1 MTEVV
6 WPLPTTHEVPI
17 RRLLWVLP
25 AAILLVLLALLVLG
39 NWLRSG
45 AVPTPRP
52 RPMEARIY
60 ELPPAPGA
68 APSAPARP
76 APAHPRQPI
85 PIRPRPRSRPAKPA
99 ARAEIAPARG
109 TLPIPT
115 AKPRAPAPAAPR
127 IDWAKLHRDV
137 NAAVATATGRRSAP
151 FQIKD
156 PNTLTAHFYIASVL
170 RKLQEVGNLNY
181 PGQLTGVSVVRLRID
196 VHGRLVG
203 LKILKSPGSPALDRA
218 AEGIVRMSA
227 PFAPLPSR
235 LRRKT
240 PGIELTLYMDF
251 YGYRQLYTE
260 Y

>member
-1 MTEVV
+1 MTEAV
-6 WPLPTTHEVPI
+6 WPLPTTHEEPI

-25 AAILLVLLALLVLG
+25 AAVLLVLLALLVLG
-39 NWLRSG
+39 HWLRGG
-45 AVPTPRP
+45 AVPPPRP
-52 RPMEARIY
+52 RPIEARIY
-60 ELPPAPGA
+60 ELPPAPGT
-68 APSAPARP
+68 APSTPARPRQPTPIRPRLRSRPARP
-76 APAHPRQPI
+76 AV
-85 PIRPRPRSRPAKPA
+85 
-99 ARAEIAPARG
+99 RAEIAPPSVRG
-109 TLPIPT
+109 TLPIPA

-127 IDWAKLHRDV
+127 IDWARLRSDV

-151 FQIKD
+151 LQIHD
-156 PNTLTAHFYIASVL
+156 PHTLTAHFYIASVL
-170 RKLQEVGNLNY
+170 RKLQEIGNLNY

-203 LKILKSPGSPALDRA
+203 LKLLHSSGNPTLDRA
-218 AEGIVRMSA
+218 AEDIVRVSA

-240 PGIELTLYMDF
+240 PSIELTLYMDF